1 MTKLRTVTWVTR
13 WRMVMATKPTL
24 PGVWL
29 RKDGGFVVRARV
41 KHPRSGKVVEI
52 FKVVDTSDAKEA
64 LVWLTRERQRV
75 QAGAEGKTAPSFPRF
90 HAFAAQLLEE
100 KIASGDLAS
109 AATRELWG
117 DVLENHLIKSDFA
130 SFYVDQIR
138 TRDVLDWR
146 ASITIGTAKGEFS
159 PHTANVWIR
168 ILKVIVGAYVAR
180 YELDRNPVLALAP
193 FDTSKWRGKITKEQ
207 PNSLTPGELPMFLA
221 LMRSLHPQFFAL
233 TALGFAIGARPSTL
247 RPLRRSG
254 SHCDYDRETGEL
266 VLRQSHTRGRAVMPA
281 TKNGE
286 DVTIILPPDLREILT
301 WHIDEQLVEDDPG
314 DRKPRITRGRMAKSE
329 LLFPAGRTGWF
340 LSTTALWKPF
350 ASVSAAMTKA
360 TGGKFAK
367 AITPKGMRR
376 TNKDLMRAAGVRDIV
391 AMAISNHLDDEMHA
405 HYSTVS
411 GAEMTKAVAQVIDLA
426 SFRKAHQNAA
436 ELLAPLPTTV
446 PTTRP

>member
-1 MTKLRTVTWVTR
+1 MPKAKTISWVAR
-13 WRMVMATKPTL
+13 WKMVIAAKPSL

-41 KHPRSGKVVEI
+41 KNPRSGKVVEI

-75 QAGAEGKTAPSFPRF
+75 QAGEENKTAASFPRF

-117 DVLENHLIKSDFA
+117 DVLENHLLKSDFA
-130 SFYVDQIR
+130 SYYVDQIR
-138 TRDVLDWR
+138 AGDLLDWR
-146 ASITIGTAKGEFS
+146 ASIPIGTTKGQFS

-168 ILKVIVGAYVAR
+168 IVKVIVNAYVAK
-180 YELDRNPVLALAP
+180 YELERNPALALMP
-193 FDTSKWRGKITKEQ
+193 FDTAKWRGRITREQ
-207 PNSLTPGELPMFLA
+207 PNALAPGELPMFLA
-221 LMRSLHPQFFAL
+221 LMRKLHPQFFAM

-254 SHCDYDRETGEL
+254 DHRDYDPETGEL
-266 VLRQSHTRGRAVMPA
+266 VLRQSHTRGRSVMPV
-281 TKNGE
+281 TKNGQ
-286 DVTIILPPDLREILT
+286 DVTIVLPTDLRAILD
-301 WHIDEQLVEDDPG
+301 WHIDEQLAADDPD
-314 DRKPRITRGRMAKSE
+314 DRKPRITRDRMAKSE
-329 LLFPAGRTGWF
+329 LLFPAGRTGGF

-350 ASVSAAMTKA
+350 ASVSAAMTEA
-360 TGGKFAK
+360 TEGKFTK
-367 AITPKGMRR
+367 LITPKGMRR

-391 AMAISNHLDDEMHA
+391 AMAVSNHLDEEMHA

-411 GAEMTKAVAQVIDLA
+411 GNEMTQAVAQVIDLA
-426 SFRKAHQNAA
+426 AFRKAHENAA
-436 ELLAPLPTTV
+436 DLLPALPTT
-446 PTTRP
+446 